1 MREIN
6 VALDDRSYPI
16 LIGPDLLSRG
26 AQWIRPILRGRDV
39 FLAVDE
45 NVAEPHARALE
56 QSLLGEGLRVV
67 THVLP
72 AGEKT
77 KSAAQLDG
85 LWDALSAA
93 HFGRQCALVAVGG
106 GVIGDLAGFAA
117 ATYLRGVDYIQ
128 VPTSLL
134 AMVDSSVGGKTGI
147 NNRHGKNLLGAFWQP
162 RLVLADTATLQT
174 LPEAERVA
182 ALAEIVKYGVIFDAK
197 FFDWLEENITAVRRL
212 DPGALIHAIGR
223 SCEIK
228 ADVVSRD
235 ERESGL
241 RQILNFGHTVG
252 HAIEN
257 SAGYGA
263 LRHGEAISIG
273 MVVESALGI
282 GRSPGW
288 TSAEHDRLVR
298 LLHAAGLPTRLPPDL
313 SLTLESILLAARTD
327 KKNRDGEIR
336 YMVPVKLGCVEVASF
351 PNDVVIPHLAKA
363 GIHT

>member
-1 MREIN
+1 MREIT
-6 VALDDRSYPI
+6 VALDERSYRI
-16 LIGPDLLSRG
+16 LIGPDLIRR
-26 AQWIRPILRGRDV
+26 AVQWIKPVLRGRDL
-39 FLAVDE
+39 FIAVDE
-45 NVAEPHARALE
+45 NVAHPHGKALE
-56 QSLLGEGLRVV
+56 EALVAEGLRVV

-72 AGEKT
+72 AGEES
-77 KSAAQLDG
+77 KSVAQLDA

-93 HFGRQCALVAVGG
+93 RFGRQCAVIAVGG

-117 ATYLRGVDYIQ
+117 ASYLRGVDFIQ

-162 RLVLADTATLQT
+162 RLVLADTATLKT
-174 LPEAERVA
+174 LPEPERVA
-182 ALAEIVKYGVIFDAK
+182 ALAEVIKYGVIFDK
-197 FFDWLEENITAVRRL
+197 EFFAWLEANIDAVRNL
-212 DPGALIHAIGR
+212 DPEPLAHAIGR

-263 LRHGEAISIG
+263 LRHGEAIAVG
-273 MVVESALGI
+273 MAVESSLGL
-282 GRSPGW
+282 GRSAQW
-288 TSAEHDRLVR
+288 TDREHERLVN
-298 LLHAAGLPTRLPPDL
+298 LLHAAGLPTRLPPSL
-313 SLTLESILLAARTD
+313 SLTLDSVLLAAQTD

-336 YMVPVKLGCVEVASF
+336 YIIPVSLGEVRVASF
-351 PNDVVIPHLAKA
+351 SNADVTGHLVSA
-363 GIHT
+363 GVLS